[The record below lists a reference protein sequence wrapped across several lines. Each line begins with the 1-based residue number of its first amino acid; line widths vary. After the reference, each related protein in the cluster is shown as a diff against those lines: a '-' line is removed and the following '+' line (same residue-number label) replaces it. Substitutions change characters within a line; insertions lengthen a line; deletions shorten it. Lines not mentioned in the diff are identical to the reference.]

1 MPWTRFEAL
10 LKDTKTLAL
19 APGWLF
25 QTSTQAGWEFCL
37 EDLMAW
43 YWQFHLQVKYLN
55 FLNLNTFVGCI
66 GLPINFILMEKMSQS
81 SHLTWSKNHLLA
93 GLGGVVVPAHRDDA
107 AVLHQHLLEDLHLLG
122 GPSHATSRS

>member
-1 MPWTRFEAL
+1 MPWTRLEAL

-25 QTSTQAGWEFCL
+25 QSSTQAGWEFCL

-55 FLNLNTFVGCI
+55 FFEFEHICRLYWFAN
-66 GLPINFILMEKMSQS
+66 
-81 SHLTWSKNHLLA
+81 
-93 GLGGVVVPAHRDDA
+93 
-107 AVLHQHLLEDLHLLG
+107 
-122 GPSHATSRS
+122 

>member
-1 MPWTRFEAL
+1 LLEMPWTRLEAL

-25 QTSTQAGWEFCL
+25 QSSTQAGWEFCL

-66 GLPINFILMEKMSQS
+66 GLPINFILMEKCR
-81 SHLTWSKNHLLA
+81 NHPTLHGVKTTYLLVSVA
-93 GLGGVVVPAHRDDA
+93 
-107 AVLHQHLLEDLHLLG
+107 
-122 GPSHATSRS
+122 